1 MSFFGRRASDSIPV
15 FLLLLLLLFLISYG
29 HLHYFCSLRVGRPV
43 QYSEDSE
50 AGEKRF
56 RLSRE
61 DEETDAGIRDAKLK
75 KKKKKKKSW
84 SDKEASSSHGLDAVS
99 PELFSVNSSPRCPR
113 TEPTPRLLLHDPP
126 PTTGPESQAE
136 PRVRAGAAGVRPGQ
150 GALALAAQL
159 AGRLVQAGPRLQVGE
174 IKGQV
179 GRRPGQG
186 ARRRPPAGQS
196 REAQVGRLAAAAAV
210 VVLGGRPQGQRSE
223 EEPVLLGEVGA
234 QQLLQQ

>member
-1 MSFFGRRASDSIPV
+1 M
-15 FLLLLLLLFLISYG
+15 
-29 HLHYFCSLRVGRPV
+29 
-43 QYSEDSE
+43 
-50 AGEKRF
+50 
-56 RLSRE
+56 
-61 DEETDAGIRDAKLK
+61 
-75 KKKKKKKSW
+75 
-84 SDKEASSSHGLDAVS
+84 
-99 PELFSVNSSPRCPR
+99 
-113 TEPTPRLLLHDPP
+113 TPHPI

-179 GRRPGQG
+179 GRRPGEG
-186 ARRRPPAGQS
+186 ARRRPPTGQS
-196 REAQVGRLAAAAAV
+196 REAQVGRLAAA
-210 VVLGGRPQGQRSE
+210 VVLGGRPKGQRSE